1 MRNFRWIAC
10 AVSLALI
17 IGICFAFV
25 SCSPDKDDD
34 YGDLFEAMSQYY
46 QTTGDGSD
54 APKITAQLVLT
65 VPAGCSASL
74 LDSAQTL
81 VTVFSQRADTE
92 IKIKYDSDYK
102 ASTKETEILLGKT
115 DRAASADF
123 LKGLKK
129 NDYGYAYDGGKIVIA
144 GHTDMGCAEAVKMF
158 MTDLSE
164 GIVDISNAKA
174 IEKRIVKDSYAIDK
188 ITLNSFEISEY
199 AIVYPQKNSLG
210 EKELAQ
216 GLVDEIC
223 SDSGYVLSV
232 ISDKEISKSTRGI
245 CIGSTS
251 LGSAAAV
258 SESAVIAPAKEG
270 HIELLAEDTYGIRVA
285 CDGLAEMILSAKSD
299 KISKVDIAQTI
310 AFDYGSS
317 DIRLFIVNEAFV
329 VGDLEKYRSTVNAVN
344 TEAPSV
350 ALFYDCSDD
359 VLENLENNLGE
370 INSLGGRVFYR
381 MADCVRCT
389 GGQIVEHGECAVY
402 KLTFEADNGGSPLSW
417 VLVGVI
423 ESGECDDANKDAMSA
438 SFSAFCKE
446 SAQVPTVALF
456 DMSSSL
462 EEGFIDNVGFM
473 EKKAAGYYIN
483 SCKGSLIGKELRETE
498 LSADMTADIIDST
511 IYFRK

>member
-25 SCSPDKDDD
+25 SCSPDNDDN
-34 YGDLFEAMSQYY
+34 YGELFEAMSQYY
-46 QTTGDGSD
+46 KTTGDGSEL
-54 APKITAQLVLT
+54 PKITVQLVLT
-65 VPAGCSASL
+65 VPARCSASL

-81 VTVFSQRADTE
+81 VAAFSQRADTE

-102 ASTKETEILLGKT
+102 ASTKEVEILLGKT

-129 NDYGYAYDGGKIVIA
+129 NDYGYAYDSGKIVIA
-144 GHTDMGCAEAVKMF
+144 GHTDIACAEAVEMF

-164 GIVDISNAKA
+164 GIIDISNAKA

-188 ITLNSFEISEY
+188 ITLNGFEISEY
-199 AIVYPQKNSLG
+199 AIVYPRENSLD
-210 EKELAQ
+210 EKAVAERLA
-216 GLVDEIC
+216 DEIC

-258 SESAVIAPAKEG
+258 SESAVIAPTKEG

-381 MADCVRCT
+381 MADGVRCT

-402 KLTFEADNGGSPLSW
+402 KLTFETDNGVDPLCW
-417 VLVGVI
+417 NLVGVI
-423 ESGECDDANKDAMSA
+423 ESSNCDDANKEAMCA
-438 SFSAFCKE
+438 SFSAFCNE
-446 SAQVPTVALF
+446 SPQEPTIALF
-456 DMSSSL
+456 NMTDSL
-462 EEGFIDNVGFM
+462 EKGFFENACGM
-473 EKKAAGYYIN
+473 EKKEAGYYIN
-483 SCKGSLIGKELRETE
+483 SCGGSFVGKDTRSTE

-511 IYFRK
+511 IYFRR